1 MSRSRIEMT
10 KLWVFST
17 VVVLLMVLAACQRE
31 DASTTPFP
39 SEPDIQEPTPR
50 PSFGG
55 VTVPDTSTTLLPPE
69 PDIQEPTPRVP
80 RSGA

>member
-1 MSRSRIEMT
+1 MT

-17 VVVLLMVLAACQRE
+17 MVVLLMVLAACQRE
-31 DASTTPFP
+31 DAPTTPFP
-39 SEPDIQEPTPR
+39 SEPDIQQPTPR
-50 PSFGG
+50 PSVGG